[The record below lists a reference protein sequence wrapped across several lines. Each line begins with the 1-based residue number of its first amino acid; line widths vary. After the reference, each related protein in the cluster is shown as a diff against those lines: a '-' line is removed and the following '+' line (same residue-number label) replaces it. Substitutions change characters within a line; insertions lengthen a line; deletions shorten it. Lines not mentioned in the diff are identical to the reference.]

1 VCENSPQKIVQR
13 KMPGKKFAQA
23 LRQRKKIVQVIKQ
36 QCANSL
42 EKKFLQRHETGKKNR
57 AAKCIPPPP
66 PGISNGP
73 PLIAGML
80 LDLAE
85 MNERL
90 NEFRQ
95 HQYTQQFAAMRQQ
108 NRQNFNIKAQLID
121 SLTINI
127 NYTNNY

>member
-1 VCENSPQKIVQR
+1 MQIALKKNSCR
-13 KMPGKKFAQA
+13 DMR
-23 LRQRKKIVQVIKQ
+23 LEKKIVPQNVY
-36 QCANSL
+36 
-42 EKKFLQRHETGKKNR
+42 
-57 AAKCIPPPP
+57 PPPP

-80 LDLAE
+80 LDLAAE

>member
-1 VCENSPQKIVQR
+1 
-13 KMPGKKFAQA
+13 
-23 LRQRKKIVQVIKQ
+23 
-36 QCANSL
+36 
-42 EKKFLQRHETGKKNR
+42 
-57 AAKCIPPPP
+57 
-66 PGISNGP
+66 
-73 PLIAGML
+73 ML

-95 HQYTQQFAAMRQQ
+95 HQYTQQFAAMRLQ